1 MNNRLKA
8 FTTSTVFI
16 AAILAMACPK
26 KPKPVVMP
34 ATTATT
40 SSADMKPPEVTIPA
54 HDEPKK
60 VEPTEDFV
68 QTPKTTVEELPA
80 NLEDLNRVI
89 QERGDLQD
97 AFFNY
102 DEAALSSEGQSALTN
117 SANWMKKHPAYS
129 LLIEGHCDERG
140 TEQYNLA
147 LGDRRANIAREFLVT
162 LGIDGSRIRT
172 VSYGEERP
180 FAPGHDESSWSKNRR
195 AHLVIV
201 R

>member
-1 MNNRLKA
+1 MKLKT
-8 FTTSTVFI
+8 FTISIALI

-26 KPKPVVMP
+26 KPKPIVTP
-34 ATTATT
+34 ASTATT
-40 SSADMKPPEVTIPA
+40 SSADTRPPDVTIPA

-102 DEAALSSEGQSALTN
+102 DEAALSSDAQSALTN
-117 SANWMKKHPAYS
+117 SANWMKKHTGYS
-129 LLIEGHCDERG
+129 LLVEGHCDERG
-140 TEQYNLA
+140 TEQYNL
-147 LGDRRANIAREFLVT
+147 
-162 LGIDGSRIRT
+162 
-172 VSYGEERP
+172 
-180 FAPGHDESSWSKNRR
+180 
-195 AHLVIV
+195 
-201 R
+201 